1 MTSKIVD
8 DWSVLDIYI
17 TNLEKLTCDTYN
29 NSNFECQFLNV

>member
-17 TNLEKLTCDTYN
+17 NKREKFTSDTYN
-29 NSNFECQFLNV
+29 NPNFKSVNY